1 MLLEESLSTPLP
13 SSAEEVPSC
22 MVQNLVSNPVAVVLS
37 LAKLF
42 PARSLAPVVT
52 LILYVSLNV
61 RLSEG
66 YNVNVM
72 LSELEG
78 DEDICIQLSKSLLD
92 NCNEPEQVVP
102 DVLVLT
108 LSIASEN
115 VTEMDVETEV
125 MLSEFDGEVEV
136 TVGAVVSISN
146 KLIVSVC
153 DEFDALSIT
162 VIVQVE

>member
-1 MLLEESLSTPLP
+1 MLTEEALFAIPLP

-52 LILYVSLNV
+52 LILYVVSNE

-66 YNVNVM
+66 SNVNVL

-78 DEDICIQLSKSLLD
+78 VDEDICIQLPKLADDKD
-92 NCNEPEQVVP
+92 N
-102 DVLVLT
+102 
-108 LSIASEN
+108 
-115 VTEMDVETEV
+115 
-125 MLSEFDGEVEV
+125 
-136 TVGAVVSISN
+136 
-146 KLIVSVC
+146 
-153 DEFDALSIT
+153 
-162 VIVQVE
+162 